1 MFPLPWNFP
10 FRKKDGTMTTID
22 DAISSGGG
30 GGYTLPTASASTK
43 GGVKIGEGLT
53 MDGEVLKN
61 TNPTPPT
68 PYTLPVASAETLG
81 GVKVGTNLSIDENGV
96 LSASGGGGGGS
107 DSGWIEFNGVDTNKF
122 KYRVIN
128 NVCYLKWTAG
138 GASGSTR
145 VEVGT
150 VPSGFRPED
159 DISIACIDY
168 GIRESPSN
176 YNKADWVYIQSSGK
190 IWAYVDSTAG
200 TNRRPNGII
209 TYPLVAPTK
218 ATVKATRS
226 KK

>member
-96 LSASGGGGGGS
+96 LSASGGGGS
-107 DSGWIEFNGVDTNKF
+107 DTGWIEFSGVSTNKF
-122 KYRVIN
+122 EYRVIN
-128 NVCYLKWTAG
+128 NVVYLRMTAG
-138 GASGSTR
+138 GSSGSSR
-145 VEVGT
+145 AEVGT
-150 VPSGFRPED
+150 VPSGFRPDKEV
-159 DISIACIDY
+159 
-168 GIRESPSN
+168 GINCPSN
-176 YNKADWVYIQSSGK
+176 DFTGHVDYDCRLFIQTSGK
-190 IWAYVDSTAG
+190 IWITVASPSGNVY
-200 TNRRPNGII
+200 RPAGII
-209 TYPLVAPTK
+209 SYPLAAPTR